1 MIIAIAI
8 IDIIYYCYLN
18 CYHLYYFYYYYY
30 NLFLK
35 HIPNEFKGDLRT
47 FFFFYYLSSS
57 ENKAWKNSGPYG
69 IIIHNLCDSVHYCED
84 RLRIHFL
91 NHR

>member
-47 FFFFYYLSSS
+47 FFLLL
-57 ENKAWKNSGPYG
+57 KQ
-69 IIIHNLCDSVHYCED
+69 
-84 RLRIHFL
+84 
-91 NHR
+91 

>member
-1 MIIAIAI
+1 MNLKAIFA
-8 IDIIYYCYLN
+8 
-18 CYHLYYFYYYYY
+18 
-30 NLFLK
+30 
-35 HIPNEFKGDLRT
+35 P
-47 FFFFYYLSSS
+47 FFFYYLSNS
-57 ENKAWKNSGPYG
+57 ENKAWKNSGPFG